1 MHFTQL
7 PSMSHRFL
15 VGAIQLF
22 GRLQDIKLTRM
33 SQRASADLHPLVR
46 WAHERQDEGAHFC
59 WDEIQVASAC
69 DDPVRSLDHPQIV
82 SIIETNSRRPRIETG
97 DFVRIVIFGAAGAT
111 GRALVTQALTQGH
124 QVTAFVRT
132 PAKFELK
139 HAGLNMVQGDV
150 ADAAAVERA
159 LFGQDAVLCAL
170 GAATPLKR
178 DKTLLNGMD
187 NIVRAVK
194 RSGPP
199 RLIYLSFL
207 GVSGGREQLSLLG
220 RHVVAPLILRNVV
233 TDHEAKENI
242 ITRSGLDWTIV
253 RPPRLTNGPHTG
265 A

>member
-1 MHFTQL
+1 
-7 PSMSHRFL
+7 
-15 VGAIQLF
+15 
-22 GRLQDIKLTRM
+22 
-33 SQRASADLHPLVR
+33 
-46 WAHERQDEGAHFC
+46 
-59 WDEIQVASAC
+59 
-69 DDPVRSLDHPQIV
+69 
-82 SIIETNSRRPRIETG
+82 
-97 DFVRIVIFGAAGAT
+97 
-111 GRALVTQALTQGH
+111 
-124 QVTAFVRT
+124 
-132 PAKFELK
+132 
-139 HAGLNMVQGDV
+139 MVQGDV

-178 DKTLLNGMD
+178 DQTLVNGMD
-187 NIVRAVK
+187 NIVRAME
-194 RSGPP
+194 RSGPR

-265 A
+265 AYRHGDNVKAASVIPMISRADVADFMLLQLDDRAYLRKAPAVMY